1 MEKEKLF
8 GWNVFTL
15 SVCITL
21 AAVASLIFLH
31 VNSLSVEEALITQE
45 KKTYM
50 RDKRSKE
57 INDML
62 EQSWQN
68 AINIFALNKDD
79 FGKFDWFDTDHITM
93 NLQEP
98 ESTYFSEDL
107 TNALNSV
114 RKPGDLVPV
123 VLTTSS
129 LSEVYIL
136 FQREE
141 GNGNFVKMKLVS
153 YIEKEKIKQDQ
164 LNARNWRISSI
175 EEKYP
180 SG

>member
-1 MEKEKLF
+1 MEKEKLL
-8 GWNVFTL
+8 GWNIFTL
-15 SVCITL
+15 SICITL
-21 AAVASLIFLH
+21 AAVTSLIFIH
-31 VNSLSVEEALITQE
+31 VNSLSAEETFITQE

-68 AINIFALNKDD
+68 AINTFALNMD
-79 FGKFDWFDTDHITM
+79 GLEKFDWFDSDHITM

-114 RKPGDLVPV
+114 RKPGDLVPL
-123 VLTTSS
+123 VLTTSN

-153 YIEKEKIKQDQ
+153 YVKKEKINQDQ
-164 LNARNWRISSI
+164 RNPRNWVISSI

-180 SG
+180 SR